1 MDILLTRGM
10 KSPGLRLRLRLRLSE
25 ELTVLI

>member
-1 MDILLTRGM
+1 MNIHLTRGVEP
-10 KSPGLRLRLRLRLSE
+10 PGLRLRLRLRLSE